1 MTTATDSIRGRRGL
15 PRPRVL
21 GILVAASIVVAASYA
36 WTAVHPTA
44 ATHPAPIAHPAT
56 LADPTTVDSNGGAA
70 ALIAASTAQLDQGIK
85 VWTANL
91 AKEPRDFFSATTL
104 ASLYYSRGRL
114 SGDLADEQRALQFAQ
129 TAVAIAPTEPG
140 ARSIEASV
148 LYYLHDFATA
158 AARARGIYGDDP
170 AQLGALAT
178 MADATLELGD
188 IAGARSDYQTLSSL
202 AKGAAVDIRLAR
214 LAYVTGGTD
223 RALALAVQARD
234 EATHDVAIG
243 GTADLGFYDF
253 AVGEYAR
260 TAGDEA
266 TARSGYLAAL
276 AVRSTDLGALVG
288 LARIDAFDGDP
299 TAAIEG
305 LSRAVAI
312 APQPESVGLLGD
324 LLAGAGDAA
333 AAAKQFATVRFIEK
347 LGEIQS
353 TVYDRVILRFELDH
367 GGATEAV
374 LAQAQASLTARP
386 DYTGYD
392 TVAWALYRLGRYD
405 EAAKEIA
412 SATAN
417 GAADA
422 RVIFHR
428 GAIELAQGKTDAG
441 RVDLRSALALGPAL
455 DPNERTEARDL
466 LGG

>member
-1 MTTATDSIRGRRGL
+1 MTSATNSLPGRRGL

-21 GILVAASIVVAASYA
+21 GILAAALVVVAGSYA
-36 WTAVHPTA
+36 WTALHPTA
-44 ATHPAPIAHPAT
+44 ATHPAPIVHPAT
-56 LADPTTVDSNGGAA
+56 LADPTTVDGTGGAA

-129 TAVAIAPTEPG
+129 AAVAIAPTEPG

-158 AARARGIYGDDP
+158 AAKARAIYSKDP
-170 AQLGALAT
+170 TQLGALAT

-188 IAGARSDYQTLSSL
+188 IAGARSDYETLSGL
-202 AKGAAVDIRLAR
+202 AKGPAVDIRLAR
-214 LAYVTGGTD
+214 LAYVTGGAD
-223 RALALAVQARD
+223 HALALAIQARD

-243 GTADLGFYDF
+243 GTADLGFYDY

-260 TAGDEA
+260 TAGDA
-266 TARSGYLAAL
+266 TTARAGYTAAL
-276 AVRSTDLGALVG
+276 AIRSTDLGALVG
-288 LARIDAFDGDP
+288 LGRIDAFDGN
-299 TAAIEG
+299 AAQAMAELG
-305 LSRAVAI
+305 KAAAI
-312 APQPESVGLLGD
+312 APQPETVGLLGD
-324 LLAGAGDAA
+324 LLASSGDTAGAAR
-333 AAAKQFATVRFIEK
+333 QFATVRFIEK

-367 GGATEAV
+367 GGASDGL

-392 TVAWALYRLGRYD
+392 TVAWALYRLGRFD
-405 EAAKEIA
+405 DAAAMI
-412 SATAN
+412 ATAASN

-422 RVIFHR
+422 RLIYHR
-428 GAIELAQGKTDAG
+428 GAIEVAQGRVDAG
-441 RVDLRSALALGPAL
+441 RGDLEKALALGPAL
-455 DPNERTEARDL
+455 DPTERVEAQHL
-466 LGG
+466 LGN